1 MMGAPM
7 QDPVQIESNCSTLIK
22 LEEEE
27 GQSEGESLD
36 SKVLQAIMHQVRHR
50 RNSTNGG
57 FSKTSQ
63 QLAESLLKGATSV
76 KDSTEILARQIETL
90 KDMEL
95 ENEQMAT

>member
-1 MMGAPM
+1 M
-7 QDPVQIESNCSTLIK
+7 Q
-22 LEEEE
+22 
-27 GQSEGESLD
+27 
-36 SKVLQAIMHQVRHR
+36 QVVKQRSQHR

-57 FSKTSQ
+57 FSNKTSQ
-63 QLAESLLKGATSV
+63 QIAESLLRGATSV